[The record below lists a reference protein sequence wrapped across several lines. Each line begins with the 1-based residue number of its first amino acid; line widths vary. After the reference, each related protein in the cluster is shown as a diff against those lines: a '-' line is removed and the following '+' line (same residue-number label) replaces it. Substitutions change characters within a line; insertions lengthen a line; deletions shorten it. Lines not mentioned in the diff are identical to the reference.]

1 MAQSYKILADGT
13 SKNDDNITLM
23 ANTKKGGSMKP
34 SPVVPE
40 G

>member
-1 MAQSYKILADGT
+1 MQGHK
-13 SKNDDNITLM
+13 KNGDNITLM

>member
-1 MAQSYKILADGT
+1 MAQSYKILCKDA
-13 SKNDDNITLM
+13 SKNDYNITLM